1 MTDFNYD
8 KSLHLKDLIPDSEIE
23 DIDVWVKK
31 YPGNRKRPPIMPT
44 LKIVQEYN
52 GNYLTTEM
60 MQAVAEYLD
69 VPHVAV
75 YEVATFYSM
84 FNLKKMGKHVLSV
97 CTNISCSLRGSDKV
111 VKHLEDRLN
120 IKLGETTEDGLFS
133 IKEVECMAA
142 CGGAPMLEVDKI
154 YHENLTPEKI
164 DQILSNIAST
174 QLSESKTDIENKD
187 QEKIKKKPKS
197 RTKKEIVPEPIL
209 HLTPSHA
216 PTKLTEK
223 NIEQEL
229 ESFEKEIE
237 QDFQK
242 SQIQASVKKTV
253 AKKIQI
259 KKPLQEP
266 TKSEQV
272 IDEQPAKKKK
282 IESQKKNNKEAK
294 PDKNKMYSLEQVMLR
309 SSDNGE

>member
-8 KSLHLKDLIPDSEIE
+8 KSLHLKDLIPDSEIK
-23 DIDVWVKK
+23 DIEVWMKK
-31 YPGNRKRPPIMPT
+31 YPGERKRPPIMPT

-52 GNYLTTEM
+52 GNYLTNEM

-84 FNLKKMGKHVLSV
+84 FNLNKMGKHVLSV

-120 IKLGETTEDGLFS
+120 IKLGDTTEDGLFS

-164 DQILSNIAST
+164 DQILSDIASVN
-174 QLSESKTDIENKD
+174 LSESKTDV
-187 QEKIKKKPKS
+187 KKVKPK
-197 RTKKEIVPEPIL
+197 RKARKKIEIKPEPVI
-209 HLTPSHA
+209 HLTPSKA
-216 PTKLTEK
+216 IEKPTKKNLDTEIE
-223 NIEQEL
+223 NI
-229 ESFEKEIE
+229 EKEIE
-237 QDFQK
+237 EELK
-242 SQIQASVKKTV
+242 SNPKMKESKEKAKKEKAPEEKNENKKSVKT
-253 AKKIQI
+253 
-259 KKPLQEP
+259 
-266 TKSEQV
+266 
-272 IDEQPAKKKK
+272 DE
-282 IESQKKNNKEAK
+282 S
-294 PDKNKMYSLEQVMLR
+294 KMSSLERAMLR
-309 SSDNGE
+309 SSGDGE

>member
-8 KSLHLKDLIPDSEIE
+8 KSLHLKDLIPDSEIK
-23 DIDVWVKK
+23 DIEVWIKK
-31 YPGNRKRPPIMPT
+31 YPSNRKRPPIMPT

-84 FNLKKMGKHVLSV
+84 FNLNKMGKHVLSV

-111 VKHLEDRLN
+111 VQHLEDRLN

-164 DQILSNIAST
+164 DKILSNIASIN
-174 QLSESKTDIENKD
+174 LSEQKIEGKVKAKRKKKKEIKPEPIIHLTRPKPLIKKTGFSIEKELESIEKKIEKDLKASSNKTDSSKVSITDEV
-187 QEKIKKKPKS
+187 IKKTS
-197 RTKKEIVPEPIL
+197 TKKEAVEGKNL
-209 HLTPSHA
+209 KEEH
-216 PTKLTEK
+216 TE
-223 NIEQEL
+223 N
-229 ESFEKEIE
+229 S
-237 QDFQK
+237 D
-242 SQIQASVKKTV
+242 
-253 AKKIQI
+253 
-259 KKPLQEP
+259 EP
-266 TKSEQV
+266 TRK
-272 IDEQPAKKKK
+272 DEG
-282 IESQKKNNKEAK
+282 S
-294 PDKNKMYSLEQVMLR
+294 MSSLERAMLR
-309 SSDNGE
+309 SSNNGE